1 MGYIRGTDEERALYV
16 AIGAQIRKA
25 RLKRGLTQIVLG
37 ERSGN
42 TQGWIAHLETG
53 RIRPSLWNLATIADV
68 LRIPIAVLFPEAY
81 QGDTEIV
88 ALQRRV
94 WQLETAIEK
103 IKRECD
109 V

>member
-1 MGYIRGTDEERALYV
+1 MAYTRATGEEQALYV

-42 TQGWIAHLETG
+42 TQAWIAHLEAG
-53 RIRPSLWNLATIADV
+53 RIRPSLWTLVTIANV
-68 LRIPIAVLFPEAY
+68 LRMPMVALLPDAY

-94 WQLETAIEK
+94 WLLEAAIER
-103 IKRECD
+103 IKCACD